1 MINKIKDSKYFI
13 SGLFVGAIG
22 GFLYWKYIGCMD
34 GACPLA
40 SNWIIM
46 IIYGTIFGGVLGNVV
61 QGIVVSKNKTADK
74 LKNS

>member
-1 MINKIKDSKYFI
+1 M
-13 SGLFVGAIG
+13 GAIG

-61 QGIVVSKNKTADK
+61 QGIIVSKNKTADK